1 MIRHAKLLDMPWILK
16 SARNLCYLK
25 KTYTADLPSWILN
38 KSLYVYESNGRLMG
52 LLGFCIVNRVLV
64 IDCVYAVGFS
74 ADVKQ
79 KVIKE
84 LIDFAIKSCKGLAD
98 KIEIE
103 FDAVSNESTD
113 LAILEEYKLKMTEC
127 KVVSSTSRL
136 EMPDGCST
144 AKWGDLQYL
153 RMLLST
159 MCKEL
164 QYTDEEKETI
174 AYHYIENYKSTIVYK
189 DIANGRVLGFAAICN
204 ADAGSS
210 LGMGV
215 ADIDVLY
222 VTPDARRRGIGK
234 KLVNACLALAGK
246 RHAHFLE
253 TTIDGSAID
262 YISMYRDFDI
272 AVFSGIANYPSSTG
286 DKTLTQIPSKVFK

>member
-16 SARNLCYLK
+16 SARNLCYLP
-25 KTYTADLPSWILN
+25 KTYTSDLPSWVLN
-38 KSLYVYESNGRLMG
+38 KSLYVYEAGGRLKG
-52 LLGFCIVNRVLV
+52 LLGFYIEDRILT
-64 IDCVYAVGFS
+64 IDCIYAIAFT

-79 KVIKE
+79 QVVRE
-84 LIDFAIKSCKGLAD
+84 LIDFAIRSCQGLAD
-98 KIEIE
+98 KVEII
-103 FDAVSNESTD
+103 FDAISNESAD
-113 LAILEEYKLKMTEC
+113 LAVLEEYKLKMTEC

-153 RMLLST
+153 HMLLST

-174 AYHYIENYKSTIVYK
+174 TYRYIENYKSTIVYK

-204 ADAGSS
+204 ADAGSG

-272 AVFSGIANYPSSTG
+272 AVFSGIANYPSLTD
-286 DKTLTQIPSKVFK
+286 DKTLTQIPSKVFE

>member
-1 MIRHAKLLDMPWILK
+1 
-16 SARNLCYLK
+16 
-25 KTYTADLPSWILN
+25 
-38 KSLYVYESNGRLMG
+38 MG
-52 LLGFCIVNRVLV
+52 LLGFCITSRVLV
-64 IDCVYAVGFS
+64 IDCVYAIGFNV
-74 ADVKQ
+74 DVKQ
-79 KVIKE
+79 KVVKE
-84 LIDFAIKSCKGLAD
+84 LIDFAIQSCKGLAD
-98 KIEIE
+98 KIKIE
-103 FDAVSNESTD
+103 FDAVSNESTN
-113 LAILEEYKLKMTEC
+113 LAVLEEYKLKMIEC
-127 KVVSSTSRL
+127 KVVSSTSRV
-136 EMPDGCST
+136 EMPNGCSI

-153 RMLLST
+153 RTLLNE

-164 QYTDEEKETI
+164 AYSEENKNDIE
-174 AYHYIENYKSTIVYK
+174 YRYIETYKSTIVYK
-189 DIANGRVLGFAAICN
+189 DMINGRVLGFAAICN

-234 KLVNACLALAGK
+234 KLVSACLALAGK

-272 AVFSGIANYPSSTG
+272 AVFSGVANYPSSTN
-286 DKTLTQIPSKVFK
+286 DKTLTQIPSESI

>member
-64 IDCVYAVGFS
+64 I
-74 ADVKQ
+74 
-79 KVIKE
+79 
-84 LIDFAIKSCKGLAD
+84 
-98 KIEIE
+98 E

-113 LAILEEYKLKMTEC
+113 LAVLEEYKLKMTEC

-153 RMLLST
+153 RALLNG

-164 QYTDEEKETI
+164 DYTDEEKETI
-174 AYHYIENYKSTIVYK
+174 TYRYIENYKSTIVYK

-234 KLVNACLALAGK
+234 
-246 RHAHFLE
+246 
-253 TTIDGSAID
+253 
-262 YISMYRDFDI
+262 
-272 AVFSGIANYPSSTG
+272 
-286 DKTLTQIPSKVFK
+286 